1 MLPFCSDVW
10 DRTSPPRD
18 DVGVT
23 AHTQG
28 GSTPRHDCV
37 LRPFTEESRGSNGR
51 IPCLWP
57 EVRNCVKS
65 LRFNYTRSLS
75 PDMFFLVRGLQ
86 ITAESRSKTNG
97 CVRGGVQHGWA
108 WQRQY
113 LWLRYRRS
121 VKPFFGFNL
130 RYPQTPERLLSDC
143 TEGLPEVYRG
153 IGDSRTDTLIMIISS
168 RFCRPH

>member
-28 GSTPRHDCV
+28 GSTPRHDCA

-86 ITAESRSKTNG
+86 ITAASRSQDQRV
-97 CVRGGVQHGWA
+97 CAGGGSARVGLATTVPVAQTVSQA
-108 WQRQY
+108 I
-113 LWLRYRRS
+113 
-121 VKPFFGFNL
+121 FFGSI
-130 RYPQTPERLLSDC
+130 YPTRKRLSASSQTAQKVFLKSEGCCRLSD
-143 TEGLPEVYRG
+143 GY
-153 IGDSRTDTLIMIISS
+153 TLIMIILS
-168 RFCRPH
+168 RFCRLH